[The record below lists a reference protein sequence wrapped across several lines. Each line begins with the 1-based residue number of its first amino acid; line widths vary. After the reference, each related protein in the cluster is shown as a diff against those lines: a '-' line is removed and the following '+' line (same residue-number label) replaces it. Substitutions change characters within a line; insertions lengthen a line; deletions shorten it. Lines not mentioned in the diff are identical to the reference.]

1 MLNKQYYVEKAKVD
15 RLVARKNTKA
25 DFYNGIYDRYEYP
38 VLTREFAPVHWRYDL
53 DEETNPYFMER
64 LGINAVMNSG
74 AIYLMESIIS
84 LSAWRAMTENLS
96 LLLQRVILVSTDSI
110 SGITRLCCRI
120 PAQRKP
126 TFMTCV

>member
-74 AIYLMESIIS
+74 AIYLNGSIIS
-84 LSAWRAMTENLS
+84 LSAWRVMTENLS
-96 LLLQRVILVSTDSI
+96 LLLQRVILVSTASI

>member
-74 AIYLMESIIS
+74 GHSDKPRRYGVPPVQNTSHRRPLSCMGYNCQTLRCLHGIPTHYLCNAPSHS
-84 LSAWRAMTENLS
+84 SFPHR
-96 LLLQRVILVSTDSI
+96 
-110 SGITRLCCRI
+110 
-120 PAQRKP
+120 
-126 TFMTCV
+126 